1 MNLAL
6 QEYPADSLETLILS
20 SSRSY
25 LRKKYELLEKYLLI
39 KGIDEFIR
47 LIFDLEIGITR
58 KSFLNWLANKDCNY
72 EQWMPLVNHFL
83 DHGGHTE
90 TFHSS
95 FLKLN
100 FRPTQKHCDVFQ
112 RLAMH

>member
-1 MNLAL
+1 M
-6 QEYPADSLETLILS
+6 
-20 SSRSY
+20 
-25 LRKKYELLEKYLLI
+25 
-39 KGIDEFIR
+39 DESIS
-47 LIFDLEIGITR
+47 LIFALEIGITR

-72 EQWMPLVNHFL
+72 KQWMPLVNYFL
-83 DHGGHTE
+83 YEGHTE

>member
-1 MNLAL
+1 M
-6 QEYPADSLETLILS
+6 
-20 SSRSY
+20 
-25 LRKKYELLEKYLLI
+25 
-39 KGIDEFIR
+39 DESIS
-47 LIFDLEIGITR
+47 LIFALEIGITR